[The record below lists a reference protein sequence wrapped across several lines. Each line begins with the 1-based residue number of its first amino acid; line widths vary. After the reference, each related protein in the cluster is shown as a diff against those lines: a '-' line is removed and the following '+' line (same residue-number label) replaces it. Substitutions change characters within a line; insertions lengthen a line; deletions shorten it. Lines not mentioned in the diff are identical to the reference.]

1 MLVRR
6 KSQVLVLYQ
15 PVGREMELGVLL
27 LGVQNDAYAVENIP
41 VVSAKL
47 NTGSDDLEILILVL
61 ILTGMEIRD

>member
-27 LGVQNDAYAVENIP
+27 LGVQNDAYTVENIP